1 MPHARLIERH
11 DRCAQLERHIHSETL
26 RQVRHLDVRLE
37 DSHLVVRGA
46 APSYYVRQIAEQ
58 AALELVPWNELDLEI
73 TVDCF
78 TDAGRVPH
86 GSRSRRMH
94 PELALSQ

>member
-1 MPHARLIERH
+1 MERQ

-37 DSHLVVRGA
+37 DRHLVVRGA

-58 AALELVPWNELDLEI
+58 AALELVPWHELDLEI
-73 TVDCF
+73 SVESY

-86 GSRSRRMH
+86 DSRSRRMH